1 MDTYSYIANAD
12 AVAIE
17 TLYQAYR
24 NNPESVDFGWRKFFE
39 GFDFSQQFPEGAPV
53 VPSTANGTATNG
65 SASKPAASPAPGPVP
80 QPDDYGVLNTDAS
93 TNNAPGLGQG
103 GVAGDKETAVRN
115 LIHAFRSRGHL
126 RAKTNPVRERKDR
139 QARLN
144 LADFGLS
151 DSDLD
156 TKFRQGEDLGL
167 GQGATLREIV
177 AALTSIYAGTV
188 GFEYTYI
195 REPKVLDWFQQKA
208 EHGALAFNPDVEY
221 KKRILKKLNEA
232 VVFENFLHTKFL
244 GQKRFSLEGGETTI
258 PALDAIINRAAELG
272 VKEVMIGM
280 AHRGRLNVLANIMG
294 KTYEQIFSEFEGTAT
309 PDLTMGDGDVK
320 YHMGYSS
327 EVEALNGQKVNLK
340 LAPNP
345 SHLEAVNP
353 VVEGFVRAKIEHQY
367 DGDYHQILPILIHGD
382 AALAG
387 QGIGYE
393 VTQMSQLEGYK
404 TGGTIHF
411 VINNQVGFTT
421 DFEDA
426 RSSIYSTDLAKIID
440 APVIHVNGDD
450 PEAVVFAVRLATEYR
465 QQFHADIFIDMV
477 CYRRHGHNESD
488 EPKFTQP
495 TLYNVISKHPNPRE
509 VYNATLVK
517 RGDVDAELANQ
528 MDREFRDMLQARLD
542 QVKQQPLPYKYQALE
557 NEWRTLRRSTNE
569 DFDQSPETG
578 ISEDTVQ
585 RVAKALTT
593 IPENF
598 RPIKQI
604 DNLLKE
610 RRKMFYETRTLNWA
624 AGELL
629 AYGSLLNENHIV
641 RVSGQDVQRG
651 TFSHR
656 HAVLHDAET
665 SAPYN
670 SLNHMEGEH
679 QQLSIF
685 NSLLSEYAV
694 LGFEFGYAMANPT
707 ALVIWEA
714 QFGDFANGAQTMIDQ
729 FVVSSESKW
738 QRMTGLVMQ
747 LPHGYEGQGP
757 EHSNARP
764 ERFLQLAAE
773 NNIVV
778 ANITTPANFFHA
790 LRRQLTWSFRKPLVV
805 MSPKSMLRNPLCV
818 SPVED
823 FTSGRFQEV
832 LGDGFADA
840 KKVKRVLLCSGKVY
854 YDLLEEQ
861 QQSDRKDVAIV
872 RLEQLHPFPK
882 KQLAAELAKY
892 PKAKIYW
899 VQEEPENM
907 GYWNYMVRFMRRELE
922 DVVARKPSA
931 SPATGYNKVHV
942 KEQKEIVARAFDKP
956 KEAVADATIKQ
967 EVALGETKNAG

>member
-1 MDTYSYIANAD
+1 MDAYSYIANAHGD
-12 AVAIE
+12 YIDQ
-17 TLYQAYR
+17 LYQTYK
-24 NNPESVDFGWRKFFE
+24 NDPESVDFGWRKFFE
-39 GFDFSQQFPEGAPV
+39 GFDFSQQYSDGTTPQ
-53 VPSTANGTATNG
+53 TAGE
-65 SASKPAASPAPGPVP
+65 
-80 QPDDYGVLNTDAS
+80 GVLATSAS
-93 TNNAPGLGQG
+93 TND
-103 GVAGDKETAVRN
+103 AGEIRAISPIASDKETQVRN
-115 LIHAFRSRGHL
+115 LIHAYRSRGHL

-139 QARLN
+139 KARLDV
-144 LADFGLS
+144 ADFGLGEA
-151 DSDLD
+151 DLD
-156 TKFRQGEDLGL
+156 TVFKNGEVLGL
-167 GQGATLREIV
+167 GTNAKLRDIV
-177 AALTSIYAGTV
+177 AALEKVYTRSI
-188 GFEYTYI
+188 GFEYMYI
-195 REPKVLDWFQQKA
+195 RDPQVLDWFREKV
-208 EHGALAFNPDVEY
+208 EKDSLSFNPSSEY
-221 KKRILKKLNEA
+221 KKRILSKLNEA

-258 PALDAIINRAAELG
+258 PALDAIISKASELG
-272 VKEVMIGM
+272 VQEVMIGM

-294 KTYEQIFSEFEGTAT
+294 KTYEQIFSEFEGTAV

-327 EVEALNGQKVNLK
+327 EVETEGGRKVNLK

-367 DGDYHQILPILIHGD
+367 NDDYHQILPILIHGD

-440 APVIHVNGDD
+440 APVLHVNGDD

-495 TLYNVISKHPNPRE
+495 TLYNIISKHQNPRE
-509 VYNATLVK
+509 VYNTMLVQ
-517 RGDVDAELANQ
+517 RGDVDAQLAQQ
-528 MDREFRDMLQARLD
+528 MDKEFRDTLQARLD
-542 QVKQQPLPYKYQALE
+542 MVKQKPLPYNYQALE
-557 NEWRTLRRSTNE
+557 NEWRSLRRSKPE
-569 DFDQSPETG
+569 DFEQSPETG
-578 ISEDTVQ
+578 ISEGLMQKVG
-585 RVAKALTT
+585 KALTT
-593 IPENF
+593 LPEGF
-598 RPIKQI
+598 RPLKQI
-604 DNLLKE
+604 EKLIEE
-610 RRKMFYETRTLNWA
+610 RKKMFFESRILNWA

-629 AYGSLLNENHIV
+629 AYGSLLEEKHIV
-641 RVSGQDVQRG
+641 RVSGQDCQRG

-670 SLNHMEGEH
+670 SLNHISENQE
-679 QQLSIF
+679 QLRIY
-685 NSLLSEYAV
+685 NSLLSEYGV

-707 ALVIWEA
+707 ALVVWEA

-729 FVVSSESKW
+729 FIVSSESKW
-738 QRMTGLVMQ
+738 QRMNGVVLL

-764 ERFLQLAAE
+764 ERFLQLSAE
-773 NNIVV
+773 NNIIV
-778 ANITTPANFFHA
+778 ANMTTPANFFHA
-790 LRRQLTWSFRKPLVV
+790 LRRQLTWEFRKPLVV
-805 MSPKSMLRNPLCV
+805 MSPKSMLRHPLCV
-818 SPVED
+818 SPVEE
-823 FTSGRFQEV
+823 FTSGSFREV
-832 LGDGFADA
+832 LGDTYADA
-840 KKVKRVLLCSGKVY
+840 KKVKRVLLCTGKVY
-854 YDLLEEQ
+854 FDLLEEQ
-861 QQSDRKDVAIV
+861 QASGRTDVALV

-882 KQLAAELAKY
+882 KQLDAELAKY
-892 PKAKIYW
+892 SKAKVYW

-907 GYWNYMVRFMRRELE
+907 GYWNYLLRFMRRELE
-922 DVVARKPSA
+922 DVISRKPSA

-942 KEQKEIVARAFDKP
+942 KEQKDLVARAFDKP
-956 KEAVADATIKQ
+956 REAVADTIIK
-967 EVALGETKNAG
+967 ETAANAQKAD